1 MDNFFLSLT
10 FRGSFHT
17 LHKIWNFSLRICKF
31 HVETVDL
38 VTFTEEIVNKKLH
51 FCAVIERILSGK
63 KYRGIGLISEKME
76 VLHAELNER
85 ADAATSSYSVTGDFL

>member
-1 MDNFFLSLT
+1 M
-10 FRGSFHT
+10 
-17 LHKIWNFSLRICKF
+17 
-31 HVETVDL
+31 DL
-38 VTFTEEIVNKKLH
+38 VTFTEEIVNKKLN

-85 ADAATSSYSVTGDFL
+85 ADAAISSYSVTGDFL